1 MQRKEFNQILFGSI
15 AGLAT
20 VNFTQF
26 SGKKYVPPLACQTK
40 FENIDAVKAA
50 GGSFI
55 GMSTGEW
62 LDPEGSEEEFL
73 KRIEMA
79 KSAALPIKICN
90 GFIRPK
96 HLHATGPEANH
107 DELMVY
113 IEKVF
118 DRAKRANVS
127 MINFGSGGSR
137 NLPDGFN
144 YETGIDQ
151 FITLLK
157 RIGPL
162 AKQYDLTVGVEQL
175 QTRECNF
182 INRIAEVE
190 RVVRGANHPNIK
202 AVADFY
208 HMAAEGDTPA
218 DLEKVTDL
226 LMHVEIAE
234 LKDRRMPGTTDQDF
248 RPYMRVLKKAKYKGA
263 ISVEGRYEVS
273 ELANGFATIKKHWLE
288 A

>member
-1 MQRKEFNQILFGSI
+1 MKRRDFNKALFAST
-15 AGLAT
+15 AGVLT
-20 VNFTQF
+20 INWKDF
-26 SGKKYVPPLACQTK
+26 SAKKYVPPLACQTK

-55 GMSTGEW
+55 GSSVGEW
-62 LDPEGSEEEFL
+62 LDPDGPEDEFL
-73 KRIEMA
+73 ARVAKG
-79 KSAALPIKICN
+79 KSASLPIKICN

-113 IEKVF
+113 IEEVF
-118 DRAKRANVS
+118 RRAQRANVH

-137 NLPDGFN
+137 KIPEGYD
-144 YETGIDQ
+144 YETAMDQ
-151 FITLLK
+151 FIALLK

-162 AKQYDLTVGVEQL
+162 AAKYDLTVGVEQL
-175 QTRECNF
+175 RHQECNF
-182 INRIAEVE
+182 INRISEVE

-208 HMAAEGDTPA
+208 HMVTEGDTPA
-218 DLEKVTDL
+218 DLKKVTDI

-234 LKDRRMPGTTDQDF
+234 LIDRRMPGTTNQDF
-248 RPYMRVLKKAKYKGA
+248 KPYMSILKKAKYKGA

-273 ELANGFATIKKHWLE
+273 ELANGFATITKQWLE